1 MPRKKQQVRLA
12 DKLEFVE
19 QMGSLYEQFG
29 APPMAGRV
37 AGWLMICEPELQTAA
52 QLAEILRA
60 SKGSISTMTRY
71 LLQLQTIERIKKP
84 GERAA
89 YFRFARRPMSE
100 VMARRQA
107 MFAQVEKLTER
118 GLELL
123 DGTSA
128 ERREPLAQLHEFH
141 VFMRGE
147 RAKVVQRWERA
158 QAKGSKR

>member
-1 MPRKKQQVRLA
+1 MAKRRRKVRKA

-29 APPMAGRV
+29 APPMAGRIV
-37 AGWLMICEPELQTAA
+37 GWLMICEPELQTAA

-71 LLQLQTIERIKKP
+71 LLQMQTIERVKKP

-89 YFRFARRPMSE
+89 YFCFARRPMSE

-107 MFAQVEKLTER
+107 MFAQIEKLTER

-128 ERREPLAQLHEFH
+128 ERREPLQQLHDFH
-141 VFMRGE
+141 VFMRGQM
-147 RAKVVQRWERA
+147 ADVVQRWERT
-158 QAKGSKR
+158 QGKRSKR

>member
-1 MPRKKQQVRLA
+1 MARKKHKARLA

-29 APPMAGRV
+29 AAPMAGRV
-37 AGWLMICEPELQTAA
+37 VGWLMICEPELQTAA
-52 QLAEILRA
+52 QLAEILKA

-71 LLQLQTIERIKKP
+71 LLQIKTIERIKKP

-89 YFRFARRPMSE
+89 YFRFAHRPVSE
-100 VMARRQA
+100 IVAQRIA
-107 MFAQVEKLTER
+107 MFAQVEQLTKR

-123 DGTSA
+123 DGTDA
-128 ERREPLAQLHEFH
+128 ERRESFSQLHEFH

-147 RAKVVQRWERA
+147 MTKAVQRWERT
-158 QAKGSKR
+158 QTKGSKR